1 MSYLVC
7 HIQKFKN
14 SDVKGLQIHNQ
25 RESDKS
31 KNTDI
36 DKSKSHLNIDLH
48 NDMSINY
55 NKQVKEIIKQGYKG
69 SKAIRKD
76 AVVMA
81 STLVTSDNKFFSEM
95 PLDKQLE
102 FFKQSY
108 EYFKDRYGSE
118 NIVSAVVHLD
128 EKTPHMHLCSVPIT
142 EDGKLSAKKI
152 LDRNSLREIQDELP
166 KHLKACGFEIER
178 GVEGSDKKHIEINK
192 FKADTLKKEVQ
203 QLSRKTNILKND
215 LEARRE
221 VLTVFDKLDSV
232 KPSKTLTGDLK
243 LSKSDFE
250 LINNIAKEG
259 EIARLAYNNLDRQ
272 NKKLADE
279 IKKLKEENKRLS
291 EKDKSHNNDFEK
303 QKENYEK
310 KLELLRGENTR
321 IKNLVNSKI
330 RTLTKDVTR
339 LTSKLNKCNKFIEK
353 EKLLPKFMKYIDRS
367 NGLER

>member
-7 HIQKFKN
+7 HIQKFKS
-14 SDVKGLQIHNQ
+14 SDVKGMQIHNQ
-25 RESDKS
+25 RESKNS

-36 DKSKSHLNIDLH
+36 DPNKTHLNIDLH
-48 NDMSINY
+48 NENSINY
-55 NKQVKEIIKQGYKG
+55 NKQVKEIIKDGYKG

-76 AVVMA
+76 AVVMT
-81 STLVTSDNKFFSEM
+81 STLVTSDSKFFSEM
-95 PLDKQLE
+95 PLGRQME

-118 NIVSAVVHLD
+118 NIVSAVVHFD

-152 LDRNSLREIQDELP
+152 LDRNSLREIQDKLP
-166 KHLKACGFEIER
+166 KHLNSCGFDVQR
-178 GVEGSDKKHIEINK
+178 GIEGSDKKHIEITK

-203 QLSRKTNILKND
+203 QLSKKSNSLKND

-221 VLTVFDKLDSV
+221 VVSVFDKLDSV

-259 EIARLAYNNLDRQ
+259 EVARLAYNNLDRHNRQ
-272 NKKLADE
+272 LSAE
-279 IKKLKEENKRLS
+279 IKKLREELKRLI

-303 QKENYEK
+303 QKESYEK
-310 KLELLRGENTR
+310 KIELLQGENTR
-321 IKNLVNSKI
+321 IKTIANNKI
-330 RTLTKDVTR
+330 GTFTKDVTR
-339 LTSKLNKCNKFIEK
+339 LTSKLDKCNNLINAIN
-353 EKLLPKFMKYIDRS
+353 L
-367 NGLER
+367 